1 MNATNRH
8 GISGGLAGPWEAGVL
23 GDLQHPWKF
32 SGGAQH
38 PQHPLQIFWG
48 YFIAIMMINYVH
60 FTRHIFFIS
69 FIVSLSRLLFS
80 LQN

>member
-32 SGGAQH
+32 SGGA
-38 PQHPLQIFWG
+38 PLANLFGLFYINNDDKLCSFYAAYIF
-48 YFIAIMMINYVH
+48 H
-60 FTRHIFFIS
+60 F
-69 FIVSLSRLLFS
+69 LS
-80 LQN
+80 